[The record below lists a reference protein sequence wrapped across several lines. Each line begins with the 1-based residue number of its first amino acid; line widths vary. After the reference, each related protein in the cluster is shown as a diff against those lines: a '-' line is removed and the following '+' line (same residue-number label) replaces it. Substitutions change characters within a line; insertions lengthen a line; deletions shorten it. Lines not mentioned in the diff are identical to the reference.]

1 VGGIPIP
8 LADLFLSAPHLNHLC
23 DSSFLVDGFSSPIDQ
38 NFVLPVMFSQALLLA
53 CALPFATAVETVL
66 GVYIFHRHGDRTAK
80 STPPANLTDLGFQE
94 VYTAGQYFRDRYISS
109 SATSRITGIESD
121 VVKLSQ
127 LSVSAP
133 VDNVLQTSAM
143 GFLSALYPPV
153 GPKLGSNTLRN
164 GTTVQAPLNG
174 FQLIP
179 VNVVSA
185 GAGSEDNGWLQGA
198 TNCAGATTSSNQY
211 FYTQD
216 YERLLDS
223 TMDFYKS
230 LTPMINGTFS
240 DSQISFKNAFTSTY
254 RLYPSALYR

>member
-1 VGGIPIP
+1 
-8 LADLFLSAPHLNHLC
+8 
-23 DSSFLVDGFSSPIDQ
+23 
-38 NFVLPVMFSQALLLA
+38 MFSQALLLVS
-53 CALPFATAVETVL
+53 ALPLATAAETVL

-94 VYTAGQYFRDRYISS
+94 VYSAGQYFRDRYISS
-109 SATSRITGIESD
+109 SASSRIAGIEPD
-121 VVKLSQ
+121 LVKLSQ

-133 VDNVLQTSAM
+133 VDNVLQTSAI
-143 GFLSALYPPV
+143 GFLAALYPPV
-153 GPKLGSNTLRN
+153 GPTLGSNTLRN
-164 GTTVQAPLNG
+164 GTIVQAPLNG

-179 VNVVSA
+179 VQVVSA

-216 YERLLDS
+216 YENLLNS

-230 LTPMINGTFS
+230 LTPMVNETFS
-240 DSQISFKNAFTSTY
+240 DSQISFKNAYTSSFPQHQPVLLSTTY
-254 RLYPSALYR
+254 